1 MGVKPHYEHDS
12 LEFYRTHAA
21 RYAELS
27 QGFWDN
33 GYTNCSHPN
42 FRGDRDLYQRL
53 TQLVPAGCGLD
64 AGCGAGSRDVFL
76 LSQLGYHMTGLDA
89 VEENIRVARRV
100 HPEIADRLRT
110 ADLCEPLPFEDSRF
124 DLILCNA
131 VIQHIPREVVF
142 DRVLGEF
149 ARALKPGGVL
159 QLMFKPG
166 QGVETVVDPGYGVE
180 GVSRSF
186 QLYGEEELLSAL
198 NNRGMRI
205 VEEGDNGELGG
216 LLYFDDNKP
225 MRHCVFWAQ
234 KA

>member
-1 MGVKPHYEHDS
+1 MGAKPHFKHDS

-42 FRGDRDLYQRL
+42 FRGDRDLYRRL
-53 TQLVPAGCGLD
+53 TQLVPSGRGLD
-64 AGCGAGSRDVFL
+64 AGCGAGARDVFL
-76 LSQLGYHMTGLDA
+76 LTQLGYRMVGLDA
-89 VEENIRVARRV
+89 VEENVQVARQV
-100 HPEIADRLRT
+100 HPEIADQLRT
-110 ADLCEPLPFEDSRF
+110 ADVSQPLPFAASHF

-131 VIQHIPREVVF
+131 VIQHMSRDAVF
-142 DRVLGEF
+142 GLVLGEF
-149 ARALKPGGVL
+149 ARVLRPGGVL

-166 QGVETVVDPGYGVE
+166 QGVETVVDPGYGSD

-186 QLYGEEELLSAL
+186 QLYGEQELLEAL
-198 NNRGMRI
+198 GELGLDM
-205 VEEGDNGELGG
+205 VKEGDNGELGG

-234 KA
+234 KR

>member
-1 MGVKPHYEHDS
+1 MGAKPHFEHDS

-42 FRGDRDLYQRL
+42 FGGDRDLYRRL
-53 TQLVPAGCGLD
+53 TQLVPSGRGLD
-64 AGCGAGSRDVFL
+64 AGCGAGARDVFL
-76 LSQLGYHMTGLDA
+76 LTQLGYRMVGLDA
-89 VEENIRVARRV
+89 VEENIQVARQV
-100 HPEIADRLRT
+100 HPEIADQLRT
-110 ADLCEPLPFEDSRF
+110 ADVSQPLPFADSHF

-131 VIQHIPREVVF
+131 VIQHMSRDAVF
-142 DRVLGEF
+142 GLVLGEF
-149 ARALKPGGVL
+149 ARVLRPGGVL

-166 QGVETVVDPGYGVE
+166 QGVETVVDPGYGSD

-186 QLYGEEELLSAL
+186 QLYGEQELLGAL
-198 NNRGMRI
+198 RELGLDM
-205 VEEGDNGELGG
+205 VKEGDHGELGG

-225 MRHCVFWAQ
+225 MRHCVFWVQ
-234 KA
+234 KR